1 MRTLLR
7 TVSTTQAQKLAQ
19 HSLAIIGV
27 MAFGYCLAVFLDANF
42 YQTRVARKFAI
53 ASDLR
58 VRKGAD
64 ATHFA
69 AKTKADL
76 PENGALIGRL
86 EIPRIGVSVIVVEG
100 SDDGNLRR
108 AVGHI
113 PGTALPEEP
122 GNVGIAGHRDTFFRP
137 LRSAQRGDN
146 VTLSTLEG
154 TYRYRVVSTKVVAP
168 EDIQVLRPTG
178 HDSLTLI
185 TCFPFYYVG
194 PASKRF
200 IVQAERVPRT

>member
-7 TVSTTQAQKLAQ
+7 TVPTPRAQKLVQ

-27 MAFGYCLAVFLDANF
+27 LALGYCLAVFLDAKL
-42 YQTRVARKFAI
+42 YQTRVAREFAI

-64 ATHFA
+64 ATHA
-69 AKTKADL
+69 TSKSKAEL
-76 PENGALIGRL
+76 PENGAPIGRL

-100 SDDGNLRR
+100 ADAGNLRR

-154 TYRYRVVSTKVVAP
+154 TYRYRVVSTEVVPP
-168 EDIQVLRPTG
+168 EDIRVLRPTG

-194 PASKRF
+194 PAPKRF
-200 IVQAERVPRT
+200 IVRAERVPTT